1 MLTYLFPLITS
12 LASIACYYTEGVFN
26 SSYHSYQRFDM
37 QARQKGQFD
46 PLASF
51 ECLSKQRNIGRHID
65 HKLITFNA
73 TLCT

>member
-1 MLTYLFPLITS
+1 MLTYLFALLKS
-12 LASIACYYTEGVFN
+12 LVSIACYYTEGESN

-46 PLASF
+46 PSASF

-73 TLCT
+73 PLCT